1 MAEVH
6 LSIGGNMH
14 VVSCRDGE
22 EAHLLNMGAIIDAKA
37 VEAREAVGGLS
48 EVRQLLFAALL
59 LADELND
66 ARKAARVAT
75 QGAGHDAPGLVAPLT
90 QLAARIE
97 AIASGLEK
105 SAA

>member
-66 ARKAARVAT
+66 ARKAAREGT
-75 QGAGHDAPGLVAPLT
+75 PIAGHDVIDLAAPLS

-97 AIASGLEK
+97 AIASALEK